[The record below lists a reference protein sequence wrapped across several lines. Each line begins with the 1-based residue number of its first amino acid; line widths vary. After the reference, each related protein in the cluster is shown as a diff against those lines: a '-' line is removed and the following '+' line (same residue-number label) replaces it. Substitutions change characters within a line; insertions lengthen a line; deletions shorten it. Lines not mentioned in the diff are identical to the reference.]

1 MKLDEPNRR
10 TTLKVVAGSA
20 SFILIRPS
28 FLHAA
33 GASAPK
39 FFSAQE
45 MNLLSALTEAILPA
59 DEHSPGALAVGVP
72 AYIDT
77 IVSESGED
85 LKQSWSQGL
94 EALSKAACRAPFAG
108 CTPVQQIEILEK
120 IAANED
126 RPVTRA
132 EQFFVELKRATIDGY
147 YVGDRY
153 PPGSGIS
160 GQSNGS
166 RFQGLPP
173 RGTQPPRIAAELSP
187 ALCGLTQTA
196 IMVRNDHSA

>member
-10 TTLKVVAGSA
+10 TTLKALAGSA

-59 DEHSPGALAVGVP
+59 DEHSPGALAAGVP

-94 EALSKAACRAPFAG
+94 EAIEALSKAACGAPFAG

-132 EQFFVELKRATIDGY
+132 EQFFLELKRATIDGY
-147 YVGDRY
+147 YT
-153 PPGSGIS
+153 SAIGIHQDLEYQ
-160 GQSNGS
+160 GNQMVHDFKGCQHEEHS
-166 RFQGLPP
+166 R
-173 RGTQPPRIAAELSP
+173 AE
-187 ALCGLTQTA
+187 
-196 IMVRNDHSA
+196 